1 MASIDA
7 AALEKIASRLE
18 GAQNIWFASVRPDGR
33 PHLVP
38 IWFVWHDGMAWIST
52 GNGSRK
58 HRNIKANPQVS
69 ISLEDG
75 TNPLVIEGT
84 AREEIDA
91 AIRDT
96 LAPLFEK
103 KYEWDFRSDDEY
115 GMLISVIPV
124 NILLGA

>member
-1 MASIDA
+1 MTPIDA
-7 AALEKIASRLE
+7 AALEKIMPRLE
-18 GAQNIWFASVRPDGR
+18 SATNIWFASVRPDGR

-38 IWFVWHDGMAWIST
+38 IWFVWHDGKAWIST

-58 HRNIKANPQVS
+58 HRNIQTNAYVS

-84 AREEIDA
+84 AREETTVSV
-91 AIRDT
+91 RDM
-96 LAPLFEK
+96 LAPLFQK

-115 GMLISVIPV
+115 GMLISVTPV